1 MPTGKRKVKELW
13 SEGYKAGPKKRIQDM
28 DKKTYEQTQAAS
40 CKKRKAAGKPC
51 VYIPFSKR
59 NDKGYAKQAEKKAY
73 DVFNKKKYN
82 K

>member
-1 MPTGKRKVKELW
+1 MATGKRKVKELW

-28 DKKTYEQTQAAS
+28 DKKTYEKTQAAS
-40 CKKRKAAGKPC
+40 CRKRKAAGKPC

-59 NDKGYAKQAEKKAY
+59 NDKGYAKKAEKKAY
-73 DVFNKKKYN
+73 DSFNKKKY